1 MLVYMLSAEIIAI
14 GSELL
19 TPNKTDTNSLWLT
32 EKLNGIGVEV
42 VLKTVVG
49 DDERRLEEVVRN
61 AVSRSGIVITT
72 GGLGP
77 TEDDITRKTA
87 AKALD
92 RELVFKEELVNELR
106 KKFRAFGKEMPE
118 KNIRQAFVIKGAKV
132 LPNPHGSAV
141 GMLVEVK
148 NKFLVVLPG
157 PPREL
162 KPMFVNFIL
171 PRLTKIAGEVFVR
184 RRSLKVSDMGESL
197 VDELIAPIYTK
208 YKNPQTTI
216 LFSKSEVEIQ
226 LTAQG
231 KTRKDADSI
240 LSNLADQIV
249 KKLGKAIFATNGET
263 MEEIIGKILLERNET
278 LAVAESCTG
287 GLISQ
292 RLTDVPGS
300 SRYFVESAVTYANE
314 AKINMLGVPEKLIE
328 EFGAVSDEVAGAMA
342 KGVRKLAN
350 TDYAVSVTGI
360 AGPGG
365 GTDTKPVGTVFLG
378 YADAKET
385 CSKKISL
392 PGDRHLIRWRSSQA
406 ALNYLRRKVL
416 DKQ

>member
-1 MLVYMLSAEIIAI
+1 MLSAEIIAI

-19 TPNKTDTNSLWLT
+19 TPSKTDTNSLWLT
-32 EKLNGIGVEV
+32 EKLNDIGVAV
-42 VLKTVVG
+42 RLKTVVG
-49 DDERRLEEVVRN
+49 DDERRLEEVIRN
-61 AVSRSGIVITT
+61 AVSRSDIVITT

-77 TEDDITRKTA
+77 TEDDITRKTS

-118 KNIRQAFVIKGAKV
+118 RNIRQAFVIKGAKV
-132 LPNPHGSAV
+132 LPNPHGTAV
-141 GMLVEVK
+141 GMLTEIGA
-148 NKFLVVLPG
+148 KFLVVLPG

-162 KPMFVNFIL
+162 KPMFVDFIL
-171 PRLTKIAGEVFVR
+171 PRLTKIAGEFFVR
-184 RRSLKVSDMGESL
+184 RKSLKVSGMGESL

-208 YKNPQTTI
+208 YENPQTTI
-216 LFSKSEVEIQ
+216 LFNKSEVEIQ

-231 KTRKDADSI
+231 KTKKEADSTI
-240 LSNLADQIV
+240 SNLADQIV
-249 KKLGKAIFATNGET
+249 KKLGRAVFTANGET
-263 MEEIIGKILLERNET
+263 MEEVISKILLERNET
-278 LAVAESCTG
+278 LAIAESCTG

-328 EFGAVSDEVAGAMA
+328 EFGAVSGEVAESMA
-342 KGVRKLAN
+342 KGVRKLAK
-350 TDYAVSVTGI
+350 TDYAASVTGI

-378 YADAKET
+378 YADSKET
-385 CSKKISL
+385 CSKKIKL

-406 ALNYLRRKVL
+406 ALDYLRRKVL